1 MVWWKHNRQA
11 CQSGQAEGPMPTPL
25 PCPLCNG
32 HAEAVMDS
40 WTSGGYGYDFER
52 WGCRC
57 GECGYGYYGG
67 NPLSPSDERQAIER
81 WDQQV
86 EEALKIIAEPLEE
99 MPVMPLRPEGR
110 EKRQRG
116 IPPMPGMPQN
126 RTRRQPHRDQGQVE
140 PLVPSAEGDE
150 AQSQTTGRAV
160 GTNHRKGRGV
170 MDANSIIW
178 VCAIICV
185 VCAFINASIR

>member
-57 GECGYGYYGG
+57 GECGYGHVETSGHEPRMGTVEIFERHRNHCGYHAACDKPADVNSHNTHPNRKEENQCSGS
-67 NPLSPSDERQAIER
+67 LSQ
-81 WDQQV
+81 
-86 EEALKIIAEPLEE
+86 
-99 MPVMPLRPEGR
+99 
-110 EKRQRG
+110 
-116 IPPMPGMPQN
+116 
-126 RTRRQPHRDQGQVE
+126 
-140 PLVPSAEGDE
+140 
-150 AQSQTTGRAV
+150 
-160 GTNHRKGRGV
+160 
-170 MDANSIIW
+170 
-178 VCAIICV
+178 
-185 VCAFINASIR
+185 

>member
-1 MVWWKHNRQA
+1 MMVWWKHNRQA

-99 MPVMPLRPEGR
+99 CPSCHCVPKVGKSDGEAFLQCPECLKIARGGNPIETKDKWDR
-110 EKRQRG
+110 LCLQRKAMRLKAKRQAAQLERIIG
-116 IPPMPGMPQN
+116 K
-126 RTRRQPHRDQGQVE
+126 D
-140 PLVPSAEGDE
+140 AE
-150 AQSQTTGRAV
+150 
-160 GTNHRKGRGV
+160 
-170 MDANSIIW
+170 
-178 VCAIICV
+178 
-185 VCAFINASIR
+185 

>member
-99 MPVMPLRPEGR
+99 CPSC
-110 EKRQRG
+110 
-116 IPPMPGMPQN
+116 
-126 RTRRQPHRDQGQVE
+126 HC
-140 PLVPSAEGDE
+140 VPKVGKSDGE
-150 AQSQTTGRAV
+150 AFLQ
-160 GTNHRKGRGV
+160 
-170 MDANSIIW
+170 
-178 VCAIICV
+178 
-185 VCAFINASIR
+185 

>member
-99 MPVMPLRPEGR
+99 CPSCHCVPKVGKSDGEAFLQCPECL
-110 EKRQRG
+110 KIARG
-116 IPPMPGMPQN
+116 GN
-126 RTRRQPHRDQGQVE
+126 HRDQDKWTAYLCGSDGLKAKRQ
-140 PLVPSAEGDE
+140 AI
-150 AQSQTTGRAV
+150 V
-160 GTNHRKGRGV
+160 GTNHRK
-170 MDANSIIW
+170 DAEHGWNSIIW
-178 VCAIICV
+178 VARSSAWSAPSSTP
-185 VCAFINASIR
+185 AFGE

>member
-32 HAEAVMDS
+32 HAKATMDS
-40 WTSGGYGYDFER
+40 WTLGGAGYGHRFEY

-81 WDQQV
+81 WNQQV

-99 MPVMPLRPEGR
+99 CPSCHCVPKVGKSGVDAFLQCPECLKIARGGNPIETKFEWNR
-110 EKRQRG
+110 LCLQRKA
-116 IPPMPGMPQN
+116 
-126 RTRRQPHRDQGQVE
+126 TR
-140 PLVPSAEGDE
+140 LKAEQQATQLERIIG
-150 AQSQTTGRAV
+150 
-160 GTNHRKGRGV
+160 K
-170 MDANSIIW
+170 DAE
-178 VCAIICV
+178 
-185 VCAFINASIR
+185 

>member
-1 MVWWKHNRQA
+1 MMVWWKHNRQA

-32 HAEAVMDS
+32 HAKATMDS
-40 WTSGGYGYDFER
+40 WTLGGAGYGHRFEY

-81 WDQQV
+81 WNQQV

-99 MPVMPLRPEGR
+99 CPSCHCVPKVRKSGVDAFLQCPECLKIARGDNPIETKFEWNR
-110 EKRQRG
+110 LCLQRKA
-116 IPPMPGMPQN
+116 
-126 RTRRQPHRDQGQVE
+126 TR
-140 PLVPSAEGDE
+140 LKAEQQATQLERIIG
-150 AQSQTTGRAV
+150 
-160 GTNHRKGRGV
+160 K
-170 MDANSIIW
+170 DAE
-178 VCAIICV
+178 
-185 VCAFINASIR
+185 

>member
-40 WTSGGYGYDFER
+40 WTSGGYGYDFEC

-57 GECGYGYYGG
+57 VECGYGYYGG

-99 MPVMPLRPEGR
+99 CPSCHCVPEVKQNVVEGQAFLQCPKCLEAVCGDAPVAV
-110 EKRQRG
+110 KFKW
-116 IPPMPGMPQN
+116 N
-126 RTRRQPHRDQGQVE
+126 RRCRRRQAAKLKAARQARLLERVIGEDV
-140 PLVPSAEGDE
+140 D
-150 AQSQTTGRAV
+150 
-160 GTNHRKGRGV
+160 
-170 MDANSIIW
+170 
-178 VCAIICV
+178 
-185 VCAFINASIR
+185 

>member
-67 NPLSPSDERQAIER
+67 NPLSPSDERQAI
-81 WDQQV
+81 DT
-86 EEALKIIAEPLEE
+86 AL
-99 MPVMPLRPEGR
+99 
-110 EKRQRG
+110 
-116 IPPMPGMPQN
+116 
-126 RTRRQPHRDQGQVE
+126 D
-140 PLVPSAEGDE
+140 
-150 AQSQTTGRAV
+150 
-160 GTNHRKGRGV
+160 TNGKEV
-170 MDANSIIW
+170 A
-178 VCAIICV
+178 
-185 VCAFINASIR
+185 